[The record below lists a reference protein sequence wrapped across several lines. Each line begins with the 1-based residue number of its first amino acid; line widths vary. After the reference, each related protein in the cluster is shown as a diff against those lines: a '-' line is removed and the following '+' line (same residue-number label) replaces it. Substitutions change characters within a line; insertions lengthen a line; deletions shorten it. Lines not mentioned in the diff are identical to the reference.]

1 MVVFAVSKQV
11 MEMDYLLVSM
21 VSYPAGVKG
30 KLYYDWNDGGG
41 KSSTWR

>member
-11 MEMDYLLVSM
+11 MEMDYLL
-21 VSYPAGVKG
+21 SYPAGVKG